1 PGSVLDDG
9 QTPLPVK
16 REPRK
21 SKQPLLRY
29 LALRSVILD
38 VLDAN
43 ISVRVLHPSKT
54 IRREELEPYQ
64 PIANLDA
71 LAERSSAKQRR
82 RDLRFPILRRCRF
95 PVRRSMKNRVKRMIL
110 CRDTSIRSL
119 PVELQRQSRD
129 RFGD

>member
-1 PGSVLDDG
+1 
-9 QTPLPVK
+9 
-16 REPRK
+16 
-21 SKQPLLRY
+21 
-29 LALRSVILD
+29 
-38 VLDAN
+38 N

-54 IRREELEPYQ
+54 IRREELKPYQ

-119 PVELQRQSRD
+119 PVELQRQSRNSLRD
-129 RFGD
+129 KPRAGPCSGQAQNRPLVYRLARALPTARRERSPELMV